1 MKERVVKKHFYHMGH
16 KKEEGT
22 YHFVRKTNEGNA

>member
-1 MKERVVKKHFYHMGH
+1 MGH

-22 YHFVRKTNEGNA
+22 YHFVRKTNEGNAWIPQCGEACLS